1 MRALLLPFLLL
12 ISSHSAPATAADFPP
27 GSPDFATSYEAATQ
41 RAAKSRKPILLI
53 FSAGYCPPCQL
64 MLKTV
69 YPSPQV
75 APLHS
80 KFEWA
85 YIDVSQPE
93 SEATVRKF
101 DVQPIPHLQFLTPDS
116 KPFSNWI
123 GHATAL
129 VQGSFK
135 KGRRAYTSA
144 PN

>member
-1 MRALLLPFLLL
+1 
-12 ISSHSAPATAADFPP
+12 
-27 GSPDFATSYEAATQ
+27 
-41 RAAKSRKPILLI
+41 
-53 FSAGYCPPCQL
+53 

-101 DVQPIPHLQFLTPDS
+101 DVQPIPHLHFLTPDS

-123 GHATAL
+123 GHATAPQL
-129 VQGSFK
+129 AEVLK
-135 KGRRAYTSA
+135 HVLKETTK
-144 PN
+144 P